1 MIHLGNFNW
10 PHLEILFF
18 SPGREVILKKSE
30 KNFKGKEIFYK
41 RERKRRGERKERERG
56 NMLVLFL
63 EECVLLPDCP
73 GLPKDPRISPNS
85 FRKTQM

>member
-1 MIHLGNFNW
+1 MKK
-10 PHLEILFF
+10 
-18 SPGREVILKKSE
+18 ILKENKI
-30 KNFKGKEIFYK
+30 FIKE
-41 RERKRRGERKERERG
+41 RERGEEREKRERG